1 MMDNNERI
9 LLAAKDLFFKFGLKN
24 VTMDDISRELGMSKK
39 TLYENYQN
47 KKDIVETITQRFLD
61 RHHQEYENMASQ
73 AVDAVD
79 EVVRLMDKFS
89 MLFEKMHPRIIFDM
103 QRYYPESWQMFKD
116 YKLNF
121 VLLKIR
127 ENLDKG
133 IIQGLYR
140 ANIDPEVISRLH
152 LEQIQIAIDPL
163 ILPPEQFGMKHIH
176 RQLLLQYL
184 YGISTVKGHIL
195 INQYLDFNDISYK
208 IDL

>member
-1 MMDNNERI
+1 MDNNERI
-9 LLAAKDLFFKFGLKN
+9 LSAAKDLFFKYGLKN
-24 VTMDDISRELGMSKK
+24 VTMDDISRELGISKK
-39 TLYENYQN
+39 TLYEHYKN

-61 RHHQEYENMASQ
+61 RHHQEYEDLLSQ

-103 QRYYPESWQMFKD
+103 QRYYPDSWKMFKD

-133 IIQGLYR
+133 IAQGLYR

-163 ILPPEQFGMKHIH
+163 LLPPEQFSMKHIH
-176 RQLLLQYL
+176 QQLLLQYL
-184 YGISTVKGHIL
+184 YGISTIKGHIL
-195 INQYLDFNDISYK
+195 INQYLDFNDISHK
-208 IDL
+208 TDL